1 MTNRT
6 RRPKR
11 KTGKLKVLLLTSSF
25 FATMAGT
32 HLLNTQDALQAA
44 NAVADSQRI
53 TMVEVAA
60 NGTILLLPPTGRGGQ
75 IELKKIPQVVQP
87 QFRPVARS
95 RSSK

>member
-44 NAVADSQRI
+44 AADNQRV

-60 NGTILLLPPTGRGGQ
+60 NGTIFLLPPAERGEQ
-75 IELKKIPQVVQP
+75 IELKKIPQVLQP
-87 QFRPVARS
+87 QIRPVARS